1 MTPLVGATS
10 SRASAKSSTKA
21 STSTLRGA
29 GTTTSGQ
36 RLRVRRIN
44 NLHNPGYHYHWICAE
59 LKLLLTLP
67 NPIPEFIDEFE
78 KVYFSIDHVKK
89 MKEAELQNVLR
100 QFMGD
105 NLMEPLKDAYLVN
118 RHVTNVDHHC
128 AEIAVCLFNEIY
140 RDRTSINTMVVG
152 GISRAL
158 ISRYSIAFRFV
169 KSHN

>member
-1 MTPLVGATS
+1 MMTPLVGATS
-10 SRASAKSSTKA
+10 SRASARSSTKA

-36 RLRVRRIN
+36 RLRVRIN
-44 NLHNPGYHYHWICAE
+44 NLHNPGYHNHSTCAE
-59 LKLLLTLP
+59 LKLLSTLP
-67 NPIPEFIDEFE
+67 IPIPEFIDEFE

-169 KSHN
+169 KSRN